1 MTPITRISADDAP
14 AICSAPVSRAVQPEV
29 AMTDSVQSNVRQT
42 RPSIARWLAV
52 ALIVVVVDQITK
64 IGFDNLLAYGQRLH
78 VLPFFDFTLLYNR
91 GAAFS
96 FLAGA
101 GGWQRW
107 FFTVLGIPAVPV
119 LVWLIS
125 RHRDQRLFCAALA
138 LILGGAVGNV
148 IDRVLYG
155 HVVDFLLFYWGD
167 WYFPAFN
174 IADAAITVG
183 AVLMIYDEVWRV
195 RKTRP
200 EATNR

>member
-1 MTPITRISADDAP
+1 MTQSMRGDAP
-14 AICSAPVSRAVQPEV
+14 GARASV
-29 AMTDSVQSNVRQT
+29 AGWLV
-42 RPSIARWLAV
+42 LAV
-52 ALIVVVVDQITK
+52 VVIVLDQVTK
-64 IGFDNLLAYGQRLH
+64 IGFDNLLAYGERLG

-96 FLAGA
+96 FLASA

-107 FFTVLGIPAVPV
+107 FFTLLGIVAIPL
-119 LVWLIS
+119 LVWLIR

-155 HVVDFLLFYWGD
+155 HVVDFLLFYWND

-174 IADAAITVG
+174 IADAAITAG
-183 AVLMIYDEVWRV
+183 AVLMIYDEVR
-195 RKTRP
+195 RARNSRH
-200 EATNR
+200 EATSR